1 MRRSNYT
8 TQGQDGTT
16 VVEVLVVVVIISVV
30 AAFAI
35 MNKGTANEQFQ
46 RQNVA
51 RELKFAFER
60 ARFDSVK
67 RHAEGGPAEVLV
79 ETDKFTLRTDS
90 DLSISGLES
99 AETLLPPNISIA
111 RFDGG
116 TGDVTVAFDKR
127 GEIGPTS
134 PAFLVC
140 NGTCTAANDTPGNA
154 NIVLVTPTGTVN
166 MLPGGA
172 TPPSFTAPSV
182 APPVGAGTDVNPRAL
197 LPSP

>member
-116 TGDVTVAFDKR
+116 SGDVTVAFDKR